1 MNKKTN
7 PGLKIIC
14 LNRKASFNYFFEDL
28 LEAGI
33 VLKGSEI
40 KSIRDG
46 KINIAD
52 SYAVEKN
59 GELILINSHISAY
72 KQASYSNHN
81 PTDERKLL
89 LNKKEINKLIGKMQR
104 DGFTIVPTKMYFK
117 KGKAKVELAVAKG
130 KNIFLAIGSNLG
142 NRIANIEKAKS
153 LLLQNN
159 INFISVSNYYETPSW
174 PDPNKPKFLNIV
186 LKVFCNLNPLEL
198 LNLCKII
205 EVKLGRKKTY
215 KNSPRTCDIDIIDFD
230 GIVLKGKLNLPHPRM
245 HERSFVLFPL
255 FDLEKNWVH
264 PVKKTNIKKLIF
276 SLSNKDIRSINQI

>member
-81 PTDERKLL
+81 QTDE
-89 LNKKEINKLIGKMQR
+89 GKMQR
-104 DGFTIVPTKMYFK
+104 DGYIIVCTKMYFK
-117 KGKAKVELAVAKG
+117 KGKAIVKLADAKG
-130 KNIFLAIGSNLG
+130 KNHFDKRATKK
-142 NRIANIEKAKS
+142 NR
-153 LLLQNN
+153 
-159 INFISVSNYYETPSW
+159 
-174 PDPNKPKFLNIV
+174 D
-186 LKVFCNLNPLEL
+186 
-198 LNLCKII
+198 
-205 EVKLGRKKTY
+205 
-215 KNSPRTCDIDIIDFD
+215 
-230 GIVLKGKLNLPHPRM
+230 
-245 HERSFVLFPL
+245 
-255 FDLEKNWVH
+255 
-264 PVKKTNIKKLIF
+264 
-276 SLSNKDIRSINQI
+276 